1 VRATISEL
9 PQSKR
14 RESITVADAGQA
26 PCVEISP
33 RNLQF
38 HKILLIDHSPQIV
51 ILVSGVESVSYRRVR
66 MYPTCLARRLINRG
80 EMLLLGRRNQRRDK
94 RDANARANS
103 RIPREGMKRMRNL
116 KLSNLIRKYSITLAA
131 MFGLFLGVISGP
143 AAASAQ
149 EANSSTGVPVH
160 MVVTVKPHRG
170 AQVPAVG
177 AEDVK
182 VYQKGQL
189 DTVASWVPLQG
200 DRAGLQLFILIDD
213 SSRSSLALQY
223 SSIDKF
229 IEEQPSTT
237 AIGVGYIRNGTVYVA
252 QNLTTDHSLAEKS
265 LRLPLGFGAAY
276 TSPYL
281 ALSELMKKWPE
292 TKDRREILMITSG
305 IDPLGGGFSNDPF
318 TNPYL
323 ETAFEQA
330 QRGGFIVYSIY
341 SPGVGRAGRGLFRTN
356 LAQSGLDLLSQKTGG
371 ETYYLGYGAPVDITP
386 YLQDVSRNL
395 KNQYGL
401 VFMAKSAKKPTLEP
415 VKVKTEM
422 PNTGLVTAEDGYI
435 GSGM

>member
-1 VRATISEL
+1 
-9 PQSKR
+9 
-14 RESITVADAGQA
+14 
-26 PCVEISP
+26 
-33 RNLQF
+33 
-38 HKILLIDHSPQIV
+38 
-51 ILVSGVESVSYRRVR
+51 
-66 MYPTCLARRLINRG
+66 
-80 EMLLLGRRNQRRDK
+80 
-94 RDANARANS
+94 
-103 RIPREGMKRMRNL
+103 MRNL
-116 KLSNLIRKYSITLAA
+116 KLSNLIRKSSITFGTI
-131 MFGLFLGVISGP
+131 FGLFLGVISVP
-143 AAASAQ
+143 APASAQ
-149 EANSSTGVPVH
+149 QANTSTGVPVH

-200 DRAGLQLFILIDD
+200 DRAGLQLYILIDD
-213 SSRSSLALQY
+213 TSRANLALQY

-229 IEEQPSTT
+229 IEEQPATT
-237 AIGVGYIRNGTVYVA
+237 AIAVGYMRNGTVYTA
-252 QNLTTDHSLAEKS
+252 QDLTTDHTLAEKS

-281 ALSELMKKWPE
+281 ALSDLMKKWPE
-292 TKDRREILMITSG
+292 TRDRREILMITSG

-323 ETAFEQA
+323 DAALERA

-341 SPGVGRAGRGLFRTN
+341 SPGAGRVGRGFFRTN
-356 LAQSGLDLLSQKTGG
+356 LAQTGLDVLSQKTGG
-371 ETYYLGYGAPVDITP
+371 ETYYLGLGAPVDITP
-386 YLQDVSRNL
+386 YLQDISRNL

-401 VFMAKSAKKPTLEP
+401 IFMAKSAKKPTLEP

-422 PNTGLVTAEDGYI
+422 PNTGLVTAEEGYI